1 MNKPLDEK
9 EKWILLKSFNPPYV
23 QKEVTR
29 KRIHNSIS
37 QKTSA
42 HVPHL
47 FLQWKGILATCVL
60 FVICGGLIWHLI
72 GENKSTG
79 NEGSLYTWALSDVHG
94 ESINEEIILYREQ
107 EEVPVGKVK
116 VISEDEKNQII
127 SSSPMFVNEQLDNF
141 PYPTTMYIEHV
152 KTIDTMQRYHFFIED
167 TDGKS
172 IYFSFDY
179 PKLEYAEIFDAM
191 YSLRLNGREPHIYQ
205 EQLYVRHGYG
215 QMIYPVGLKPEIIE
229 ADKKIYFWEKSSE
242 EAFSD
247 YLNQI
252 IEQLPAWKREDNTFT
267 SSNGDEVVKIT
278 LDDKRITYEFSYPN
292 RED

>member
-9 EKWILLKSFNPPYV
+9 EKWILLKSFNPSYV

-37 QKTSA
+37 QKTST
-42 HVPHL
+42 HGPHL

-72 GENKSTG
+72 GENKS
-79 NEGSLYTWALSDVHG
+79 NRSLFTWALSDVHG
-94 ESINEEIILYREQ
+94 ESINEEIILYREE

-116 VISEDEKNQII
+116 VVTEDEKNQII
-127 SSSPMFVNEQLDNF
+127 RSSPMFVNEQLDNF

-167 TDGKS
+167 INGKS

-215 QMIYPVGLKPEIIE
+215 EMIFPVGLQPLTIDT
-229 ADKKIYFWEKSSE
+229 DKEVYLWE
-242 EAFSD
+242 EATNEGFIA
-247 YLNQI
+247 YLNQV
-252 IEQLPAWKREDNTFT
+252 EQRLPAWKREGNTFIWF
-267 SSNGDEVVKIT
+267 NGENTIKVT
-278 LDDKRITYEFSYPN
+278 LDNKELTYEFTYAN
-292 RED
+292 TEE